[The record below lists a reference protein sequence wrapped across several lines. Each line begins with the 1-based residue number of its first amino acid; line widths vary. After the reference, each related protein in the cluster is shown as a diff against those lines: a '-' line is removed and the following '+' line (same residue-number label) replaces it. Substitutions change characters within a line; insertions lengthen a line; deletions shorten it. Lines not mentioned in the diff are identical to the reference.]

1 MDSDKVLSSAF
12 CETYTV
18 LKNLQTKVAD
28 LQYIH
33 VWH

>member
-1 MDSDKVLSSAF
+1 MDSEKITFL
-12 CETYTV
+12 CILWNIYHI
-18 LKNLQTKVAD
+18 KNLQTKVAD